1 MSPFARISWLLALSR
16 MVPSGRSGSSAWMN
30 WSRIDQP
37 LTGAWMKSSR
47 GWAGAHGRLQS
58 TGSAGTPARASV
70 ADLLVRRGDPVLELR
85 RMRSAGSKRR
95 PGGRGYGEWRHPH
108 GEAFLPGAGK
118 DTGQAAI
125 SVAEG
130 NGPGRCFP
138 LDRARN
144 PTQIGFG
151 VTNPFRCSAFAAAA
165 GRAALHRRARTGR
178 VGSTRT
184 QESGRPPDASGETA
198 SGEKKTGFVKA
209 A

>member
-16 MVPSGRSGSSAWMN
+16 RVPSGRSGSSAWMN

-108 GEAFLPGAGK
+108 GEAFVPGPGKTRDRRQFRRLEAMAQAVAFFSTVQGIPCRSVSGSQTRSVVVRSRRLPGGLPFIAGHV
-118 DTGQAAI
+118 Q
-125 SVAEG
+125 VE
-130 NGPGRCFP
+130 
-138 LDRARN
+138 
-144 PTQIGFG
+144 
-151 VTNPFRCSAFAAAA
+151 
-165 GRAALHRRARTGR
+165 
-178 VGSTRT
+178 
-184 QESGRPPDASGETA
+184 
-198 SGEKKTGFVKA
+198 
-209 A
+209 